1 MKHETFHGRLEDER
15 MLTGTG
21 TYTTDWT
28 FPGMAHAWFVRA
40 DRPHARI
47 LAIDTHAARA
57 HPGVVSVLTGADMQ
71 AAGIQS
77 IPVMNLSGS
86 EALHIPFRPA
96 LAIDTVRFVGEAVAC
111 VVAETQQAAQDA
123 CELITIR
130 YEDLPPVTGV
140 MQAMAPDAPQLH
152 ANVPGNVYFDYED
165 GDQASTTAQFSRAA
179 NIVTHDLHI
188 SRVVA
193 NPLEPRACT
202 GIYDA
207 AKDLYQLY
215 SPTQGASFMGG
226 PMAKAMNVAPEKLEI
241 ISKDVGGSFG
251 IRSAPYPEYCV
262 ALVAARWLGRPV
274 RWSGTRSEVFLSDS
288 QARDFV
294 CHGELALDKVGR
306 FLAMRFS
313 MIANSGAYLSPSG
326 VQAGTKSVTSCI
338 SGVYDLPAVHARIRL
353 CATNM
358 VQTSAYRGAGRPIMS
373 TAIECLVDRAAD
385 ELGLDRAELRRRNF
399 IPKQKFPHT
408 LVNGTTYDCGDFEGL
423 LNDLLAAADWQG
435 FPGRRA
441 ESARR
446 GKLRGLG
453 MSTHIEST
461 MAVPAPWI
469 SHVLFQPD
477 GTITLRTSTH
487 SNGQG
492 HETSFA
498 TVVARVLGVP
508 MDILRLHTSEAGV
521 RIAGSGTGG
530 SKSMV
535 CAGSSLFFSAQEVVR
550 KGRLLA
556 AQSLEA
562 AVEDVEFDA
571 GEYRIRGTDRR
582 ISLLALAKMH
592 RGSGP
597 NPLDTVTAHKI
608 GSTYPAGAHI
618 AEVEIDPETG
628 VTEIVAY
635 VAVDDIGNVISP
647 ELVEGQMQGG
657 ITQGAGQIL
666 GEEAVYDAQTGQLL
680 SGSFMDYPM
689 PRAVMVGGLKL
700 LEHPVPT
707 AANPLGAK
715 GVGEAGC
722 TGSLPTLMNA
732 VVDALR
738 QAGVTHFDMPATPQ
752 RVWKALQAAR
762 AGDPR
767 AMQTHRS
774 MPP

>member
-1 MKHETFHGRLEDER
+1 MT
-15 MLTGTG
+15 
-21 TYTTDWT
+21 
-28 FPGMAHAWFVRA
+28 
-40 DRPHARI
+40 
-47 LAIDTHAARA
+47 AA
-57 HPGVVSVLTGADMQ
+57 T
-71 AAGIQS
+71 
-77 IPVMNLSGS
+77 
-86 EALHIPFRPA
+86 
-96 LAIDTVRFVGEAVAC
+96 
-111 VVAETQQAAQDA
+111 
-123 CELITIR
+123 
-130 YEDLPPVTGV
+130 
-140 MQAMAPDAPQLH
+140 
-152 ANVPGNVYFDYED
+152 
-165 GDQASTTAQFSRAA
+165 
-179 NIVTHDLHI
+179 
-188 SRVVA
+188 
-193 NPLEPRACT
+193 
-202 GIYDA
+202 
-207 AKDLYQLY
+207 
-215 SPTQGASFMGG
+215 
-226 PMAKAMNVAPEKLEI
+226 
-241 ISKDVGGSFG
+241 SKDSPGG
-251 IRSAPYPEYCV
+251 
-262 ALVAARWLGRPV
+262 
-274 RWSGTRSEVFLSDS
+274 
-288 QARDFV
+288 
-294 CHGELALDKVGR
+294 
-306 FLAMRFS
+306 
-313 MIANSGAYLSPSG
+313 
-326 VQAGTKSVTSCI
+326 
-338 SGVYDLPAVHARIRL
+338 
-353 CATNM
+353 
-358 VQTSAYRGAGRPIMS
+358 
-373 TAIECLVDRAAD
+373 
-385 ELGLDRAELRRRNF
+385 RAE
-399 IPKQKFPHT
+399 
-408 LVNGTTYDCGDFEGL
+408 G
-423 LNDLLAAADWQG
+423 
-435 FPGRRA
+435 
-441 ESARR
+441 ARR